1 MSDRSSAD
9 TSAKKSQPGRITA
22 FLDRLST
29 SNLVFVVAAIFAVD
43 LVVPDAVP
51 LIDEVIL
58 GVLTILLARWRANA
72 QARARGETGANSG
85 RSGGTEGGGTKPP
98 PKNVT
103 PS

>member
-1 MSDRSSAD
+1 MSDSNQKQSK
-9 TSAKKSQPGRITA
+9 TPGRVTA

-43 LVVPDAVP
+43 LLVPDMLP
-51 LIDEVIL
+51 FIDEVIL
-58 GVLTILLARWRANA
+58 GVLTILLARWRSDA
-72 QARARGETGANSG
+72 QQRAAESD
-85 RSGGTEGGGTKPP
+85 GGGDGYEKPP

>member
-1 MSDRSSAD
+1 MSDNSKQNK
-9 TSAKKSQPGRITA
+9 TPGRITA

-43 LVVPDAVP
+43 LVVPDMVP
-51 LIDEVIL
+51 FIDEVVL
-58 GVLTILLARWRANA
+58 GVLTILLARWRVGAQQRAA
-72 QARARGETGANSG
+72 QADAGSAGDGHE
-85 RSGGTEGGGTKPP
+85 KPP

>member
-1 MSDRSSAD
+1 MSDNSKQD
-9 TSAKKSQPGRITA
+9 KTPGRITA

-43 LVVPDAVP
+43 LVVPDMVP
-51 LIDEVIL
+51 FIDEVVL
-58 GVLTILLARWRANA
+58 GVLTILLARWRVGAQQRAA
-72 QARARGETGANSG
+72 QADVG
-85 RSGGTEGGGTKPP
+85 SGGDGYEKPP